1 MTWTFKTST
10 GHIYHTAQMG
20 TNQAE
25 GAEAVIIVH
34 DDRLSRGV
42 DPAGAQGVIFSRT
55 QVKNLPGTSILLVAK
70 ISKHG
75 AQPEQCGSGQE
86 TFHRSVEK
94 SAARKLIIF
103 GRHGI
108 HGSNV
113 IPAGQVIAHRRYP
126 SPDYI

>member
-10 GHIYHTAQMG
+10 GHFYHTAQMG

-25 GAEAVIIVH
+25 GAEAVFIMH

-55 QVKNLPGTSILLVAK
+55 QVKNLLRASILLVTK

-75 AQPEQCGSGQE
+75 AQPEQCGSCQE
-86 TFHRSVEK
+86 TLHRTAEK
-94 SAARKLIIF
+94 SAA
-103 GRHGI
+103 
-108 HGSNV
+108 
-113 IPAGQVIAHRRYP
+113 
-126 SPDYI
+126 